1 MNDVLSGK
9 IHGGLL
15 GHFLSQKGHFMPLNH
30 AGF

>member
-15 GHFLSQKGHFMPLNH
+15 GVGTFSKTKMDILYH
-30 AGF
+30 